1 MPSLRLLIYSLKQV
15 VEYEQFHY
23 CNRPQ
28 KQIGYP
34 AKYVAYPFAFKK
46 QVTTQESVVMKQI
59 KNNQHMWPIIKQL
72 EDKIRMMTLT
82 QQQLKFEISKA
93 MTRLNNQQEQIH
105 LLQRSID

>member
-1 MPSLRLLIYSLKQV
+1 
-15 VEYEQFHY
+15 
-23 CNRPQ
+23 
-28 KQIGYP
+28 
-34 AKYVAYPFAFKK
+34 
-46 QVTTQESVVMKQI
+46 
-59 KNNQHMWPIIKQL
+59 MWPIIKQL